1 MMAKLSLTLSLAIFL
16 SSSPARTTTAPR
28 VGRRNAAAGLAEN
41 WLPENSDFFWAP
53 AAGDAATRDDAMN
66 ARTAAAMVKTLI

>member
-1 MMAKLSLTLSLAIFL
+1 MAKLSLTLSLTIFL

-28 VGRRNAAAGLAEN
+28 VGRRNAAVGLAEN
-41 WLPENSDFFWAP
+41 WLPENLELLLG
-53 AAGDAATRDDAMN
+53 AGGGRRRHADDAMN